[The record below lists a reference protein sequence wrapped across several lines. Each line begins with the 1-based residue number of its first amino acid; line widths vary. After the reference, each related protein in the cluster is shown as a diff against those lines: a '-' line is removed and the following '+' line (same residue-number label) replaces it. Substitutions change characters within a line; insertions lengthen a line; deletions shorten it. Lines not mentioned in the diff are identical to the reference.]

1 MLDAHAHASRLH
13 RDISIG
19 NIVLVREQ
27 NSSVRKGHLVD
38 WDASCDT
45 DDAGKA
51 LDVGRVVRIMY
62 ILHNSVC
69 CSSLS
74 TGYLDVHV
82 EQGVGSARSYQEA
95 HAAG

>member
-27 NSSVRKGHLVD
+27 NSSIRKGYLVD
-38 WDASCDT
+38 WDASCKT

-51 LDVGRVVRIMY
+51 LDVGRVVRIIY
-62 ILHNSVC
+62 ILPNTVC

-74 TGYLDVHV
+74 TGYLDVHG
-82 EQGVGSARSYQEA
+82 EQSVGSTRYYQEA